1 MGVCMCVE
9 GGDGVCMCMEGGGGV
24 CMCGGEWCVHV
35 CGYVCMCVGGEWCVH
50 VCGGRMVC
58 ACVWGENGVCMCV
71 HMRQT
76 ATGMLATLIT
86 LLIQCCFE
94 WLSEHQKV

>member
-1 MGVCMCVE
+1 MCMCVEGGGGVCMCVE
-9 GGDGVCMCMEGGGGV
+9 GGGG
-24 CMCGGEWCVHV
+24 
-35 CGYVCMCVGGEWCVH
+35 VCMCVGGGSSVCMCV
-50 VCGGRMVC
+50 
-58 ACVWGENGVCMCV
+58 GENGVCMCV

-94 WLSEHQKV
+94 WLSEHQKGYNRLQLND

>member
-1 MGVCMCVE
+1 MLTSSECVWEGGGGYVHVCGRREGVGVCMCVE
-9 GGDGVCMCMEGGGGV
+9 
-24 CMCGGEWCVHV
+24 GEWCVHV
-35 CGYVCMCVGGEWCVH
+35 CGYVCMCE
-50 VCGGRMVC
+50 
-58 ACVWGENGVCMCV
+58 GENGVYMCVYMCV

-94 WLSEHQKV
+94 WLSEHQKI